1 MTRLKRILKKTAK
14 TLVALVLVV
23 FLANSLLNYYWGRQI
38 EARLT
43 AIRAAGQPV
52 SLADMQ
58 GPSVPEHENAALLY
72 RRAFKIMSEPSV
84 ERDMNTVSLI
94 LSSTARTP
102 SLADWANAK
111 AALAR
116 SDRILALIKEAQS
129 KPACQFSA
137 YPVIKGMSQE
147 SLTRHSA
154 LANEHYQMQAGLRD
168 ATRLLCAKAI
178 LCAREGRTQDVV
190 RYIRSALNVNDAI
203 RENALLVDY
212 LVDIAITNV
221 ALANMRQAL
230 SYCQPSESELRQLD
244 SALSRVNAP
253 ELYKHAI
260 EGERIYF
267 LTQNYEFRKAG
278 IGSIPLSSG
287 DTLAYLDFI
296 SRHLECTRMNYS
308 AALSKELVG
317 PHAADNLPFYAIL
330 TKITAPVTAMAA
342 GARYKCEAE
351 IACGRMFLA
360 LRAYKARFGKYPRTL
375 NDLRSGVDW
384 KLPTDPF
391 TGKDMVYKQAGD
403 GFILYS
409 VGYDLKDNGGTALQS
424 CGRAEPS
431 GDIVWRIDR

>member
-1 MTRLKRILKKTAK
+1 VRC
-14 TLVALVLVV
+14 
-23 FLANSLLNYYWGRQI
+23 G
-38 EARLT
+38 
-43 AIRAAGQPV
+43 G
-52 SLADMQ
+52 
-58 GPSVPEHENAALLY
+58 
-72 RRAFKIMSEPSV
+72 
-84 ERDMNTVSLI
+84 
-94 LSSTARTP
+94 
-102 SLADWANAK
+102 
-111 AALAR
+111 
-116 SDRILALIKEAQS
+116 ILALIEEAQS

-137 YPVIKGMSQE
+137 YPVVEGKSRESLRRYEALSQE
-147 SLTRHSA
+147 
-154 LANEHYQMQAGLRD
+154 HYKQLVGLRN
-168 ATRLLCAKAI
+168 ATRLLCAEVI
-178 LCAREGRTQDVV
+178 LSAREGKTQDVV
-190 RYIRSALNVNDAI
+190 SYTQSALNVSDAI
-203 RENALLVDY
+203 RGNAALVDY
-212 LVDIAITNV
+212 LVNV
-221 ALANMRQAL
+221 AIINVVLANMRQAL
-230 SYCQPSESELRQLD
+230 SYCRPSESELRQLD

-260 EGERIYF
+260 EGERVYF

-287 DTLAYLDFI
+287 DTLSYLDFI

-308 AALSKELVG
+308 AALSKGLVG

-342 GARYKCEAE
+342 GAHYKCKAE
-351 IACGRMFLA
+351 IACGRIFLA

-424 CGRAEPS
+424 RGQAEPS